1 MDFENCP
8 PFEACFHATITG
20 NFERFRCLTTWKQ
33 ILLKTQTSF
42 KRLNKMKAGQIEWGV
57 QNAPITKNGF

>member
-1 MDFENCP
+1 MDFENSP

-20 NFERFRCLTTWKQ
+20 NFERFRYLTTWKQ

-42 KRLNKMKAGQIEWGV
+42 KKLNKMKAVKIEW
-57 QNAPITKNGF
+57 

>member
-20 NFERFRCLTTWKQ
+20 NFERFRYLTTWKQ

-42 KRLNKMKAGQIEWGV
+42 KKLNKMKAVKIEW
-57 QNAPITKNGF
+57 